1 MEIVVDWGVRYLLA
15 DEEIDMFKGYRSE
28 FKHGIMEIEDYLND
42 DTLSIEEVGQFSSR
56 IEE

>member
-28 FKHGIMEIEDYLND
+28 FKHGIMKIENYLNN
-42 DTLSIEEVGQFSSR
+42 DTLSIEEVEQFTST
-56 IEE
+56 IGE

>member
-1 MEIVVDWGVRYLLA
+1 MVIVVYQYLLS
-15 DEEIDMFKGYRSE
+15 DEEMDMFKYYRSE

-42 DTLSIEEVGQFSSR
+42 DTSSIEEVKQFTST

>member
-1 MEIVVDWGVRYLLA
+1 MVIVAYQYLLS

-42 DTLSIEEVGQFSSR
+42 DTSSIEEVEQFTST